1 MFCQNCGA
9 HIDGGN
15 FCANCGAAIA
25 KQEAP
30 VLNTVSDP
38 SLPEGIYRDENGA
51 YHWTYRMNMLK
62 NPTVPI
68 MFLKALGCIMAGVA
82 LFMSLCHLFNGLP
95 RYIPDTLLMLLAV
108 TVGLSLLFMIV
119 WLIMAKARGGWYVVE
134 HMMDENRV
142 VYLSTP
148 EEQRK
153 MHGWTLASF
162 ILAIAGDNM
171 TVAANSVALAG
182 AERFDSEYTDVR
194 EIQAVKHRDLI
205 KVNNILQRN
214 TIYAAPHQYDFV
226 YKYIV
231 SHCPDAK
238 VR

>member
-1 MFCQNCGA
+1 
-9 HIDGGN
+9 
-15 FCANCGAAIA
+15 
-25 KQEAP
+25 
-30 VLNTVSDP
+30 
-38 SLPEGIYRDENGA
+38 
-51 YHWTYRMNMLK
+51 
-62 NPTVPI
+62 
-68 MFLKALGCIMAGVA
+68 
-82 LFMSLCHLFNGLP
+82 
-95 RYIPDTLLMLLAV
+95 MLLAV

-171 TVAANSVALAG
+171 TVATNSVALAG